1 VPLSEEEL
9 RALEQMERALVQEDP
24 KLASTLRGTNLR
36 RAARRR
42 AILAGVCFVVGLAVL
57 MAGAI
62 ARQTF
67 VGILGFVV
75 MLASATI
82 AMAAIRGTSGGA
94 RRTPSTPGAPTGS
107 MLDRFGTPWRRRH
120 DNES

>member
-42 AILAGVCFVVGLAVL
+42 AILSAICFVAGLGVL

-62 ARQTF
+62 GRITL
-67 VGILGFVV
+67 VGVLGFVV
-75 MLASATI
+75 MLAAATVGFA
-82 AMAAIRGTSGGA
+82 AMRGPSSSHSPTVRHQQTS
-94 RRTPSTPGAPTGS
+94 S
-107 MLDRFGTPWRRRH
+107 MLDRFGSPWRRRH
-120 DNES
+120 DDQG

>member
-1 VPLSEEEL
+1 MPLSEEEL

-42 AILAGVCFVVGLAVL
+42 ALLAGICFVAGLGVL

-62 ARQTF
+62 GRITL
-67 VGILGFVV
+67 VGVLGFVI
-75 MLASATI
+75 MLAAATVGI
-82 AMAAIRGTSGGA
+82 AAMRGSSTTHSPAVSGA
-94 RRTPSTPGAPTGS
+94 HQPGS

-120 DNES
+120 DDEA

>member
-42 AILAGVCFVVGLAVL
+42 AILAGICFVAGLGVL

-62 ARQTF
+62 GRITL
-67 VGILGFVV
+67 VGVLGFVI
-75 MLASATI
+75 MLAAASI
-82 AMAAIRGTSGGA
+82 GLAAIRG
-94 RRTPSTPGAPTGS
+94 PSSTHSPTVRHQQPGS
-107 MLDRFGTPWRRRH
+107 MLDRFGSPWRRRH
-120 DNES
+120 DNDA

>member
-1 VPLSEEEL
+1 MPLSEEEL

-42 AILAGVCFVVGLAVL
+42 AILAGVCFAAGLAIL
-57 MAGAI
+57 MAGAV
-62 ARQTF
+62 ARQTI

-75 MLASATI
+75 MLVSATI
-82 AMAAIRGTSGGA
+82 ALAAIRGTSGSA

>member
-9 RALEQMERALVQEDP
+9 RALERMERALVQEDP

-42 AILAGVCFVVGLAVL
+42 AILAGICFLAGLGVL

-62 ARQTF
+62 ARITLIG
-67 VGILGFVV
+67 VLGFLI
-75 MLASATI
+75 MLAAATVGLT
-82 AMAAIRGTSGGA
+82 ALRGTS
-94 RRTPSTPGAPTGS
+94 STHGPAVRHQQPGS
-107 MLDRFGTPWRRRH
+107 MLDRFGSPWRRRH
-120 DNES
+120 DPES

>member
-1 VPLSEEEL
+1 MPLSEEEL

-42 AILAGVCFVVGLAVL
+42 AILAGVCFVAGLGVL
-57 MAGAI
+57 MGGAI
-62 ARQTF
+62 GRITV

-75 MLASATI
+75 MLAAATVGL
-82 AMAAIRGTSGGA
+82 AAIRGTSSSHSPAVTGA
-94 RRTPSTPGAPTGS
+94 HQPGS
-107 MLDRFGTPWRRRH
+107 MLDRWGTPWRRRH
-120 DNES
+120 DDGA

>member
-42 AILAGVCFVVGLAVL
+42 AILAGVCFFVGIALL
-57 MAGAI
+57 MAGAV
-62 ARQTF
+62 ARHTI

-75 MLASATI
+75 MLVSATI
-82 AMAAIRGTSGGA
+82 AMAAIRGTSAGA
-94 RRTPSTPGAPTGS
+94 RRTSANPASPSSS

-120 DNES
+120 DDGA

>member
-42 AILAGVCFVVGLAVL
+42 AVLATVCFAAGIAVL
-57 MAGAI
+57 MFGAVS
-62 ARQTF
+62 RHVV
-67 VGILGFVV
+67 VGVLGFVV
-75 MLASATI
+75 MLLSATV
-82 AMAAIRGTSGGA
+82 ALAAIRGTSGVRRAPA
-94 RRTPSTPGAPTGS
+94 RPGPQPGI
-107 MLDRFGTPWRRRH
+107 LDRFGSSWRRRH
-120 DNES
+120 HGDEA

>member
-36 RAARRR
+36 RAAQRR
-42 AILAGVCFVVGLAVL
+42 AILCGVCFVAGLGVL

-62 ARQTF
+62 ARMT
-67 VGILGFVV
+67 VIGVLGFLI
-75 MLASATI
+75 MLVSATI
-82 AMAAIRGTSGGA
+82 GLAAIRGTSSSHGQAA
-94 RRTPSTPGAPTGS
+94 RNGQQSGS
-107 MLDRFGTPWRRRH
+107 MLDRFGSPWRRRN
-120 DNES
+120 DRES